1 MKIKIPLFLNLLFF
15 CKSLIC
21 QVGLYPEI
29 EWQNAIGGTSNDWGH
44 SCFEIDN
51 GSFAVGG
58 GAGSL
63 NGDIF
68 GNHGVNDMLF
78 LKLDSTGA
86 IVLQKC
92 YGGDNTD
99 ASVSMEQTSDNGF
112 ILGGYSTSSDGD
124 VTHHYGESYVGDFW
138 VVKIDTAGIIEWE
151 NNLGGTGHD
160 GVESIS
166 ETTNGNFIV
175 AGYSGSSDEDV
186 TGHHGIDEAID
197 YWVIMLDS
205 LGNLLW
211 QHSLGGSE
219 SDNGLVVR
227 ETLDNG
233 FIVGGY
239 AGSADGDITGNHGGR
254 DAWIVKLDQFGEM
267 LWQKSYGG
275 SEYDYTYSIVV
286 EPDSTY
292 LLLGFTNSTDGDV
305 SENFG
310 GDDCWLIKI
319 NNIGDIIWEKSYGGS
334 MDDQGWS
341 IYPTSDHGY
350 IIGGRSES
358 SDGDV
363 SKNNGAND
371 YWLLKVDS
379 VGNKIWERSYGGTE
393 GDYCFEIRETSDL
406 GYIASGWAYS
416 EDGDVME
423 SNGNAERWVIKLS
436 PECYHNLYFADI
448 DNDGFGD
455 ILNDSISCN
464 LPVGYVLDNTDCN
477 DADNLINPAAED
489 ICNTLDDNCNGEIDE
504 DAIFLTWYFDN
515 DGDDFGNILMDS
527 ISCYTIP
534 GYVTDNSDC
543 DDINA
548 LINPDAVE
556 LCNSLDDNCN
566 GIIDEDLILYT
577 LYVDADEDGFGD
589 ADIYIYSCLEIVVG
603 YVSDSTDCDDS
614 NNLIFP
620 GAIEICDYVD
630 NDCDGIIDDNLSY
643 IHSYEDA
650 DADEFGNL
658 NIDSLSCDLPD
669 GFVEDNTDC
678 DDTNPL
684 IYPGAEEFLNGLDD
698 NCNGSSDEGLHLN
711 NILRSQ
717 INIYPNPASQI
728 LFIDYSGNENLFLE
742 IINISGE
749 IIFTDQL
756 KQIINT
762 IDISKFIAGVYVIK
776 LTIENETTESVFVKE

>member
-1 MKIKIPLFLNLLFF
+1 M
-15 CKSLIC
+15 
-21 QVGLYPEI
+21 
-29 EWQNAIGGTSNDWGH
+29 
-44 SCFEIDN
+44 
-51 GSFAVGG
+51 
-58 GAGSL
+58 
-63 NGDIF
+63 
-68 GNHGVNDMLF
+68 
-78 LKLDSTGA
+78 
-86 IVLQKC
+86 
-92 YGGDNTD
+92 
-99 ASVSMEQTSDNGF
+99 
-112 ILGGYSTSSDGD
+112 
-124 VTHHYGESYVGDFW
+124 
-138 VVKIDTAGIIEWE
+138 
-151 NNLGGTGHD
+151 
-160 GVESIS
+160 
-166 ETTNGNFIV
+166 
-175 AGYSGSSDEDV
+175 
-186 TGHHGIDEAID
+186 
-197 YWVIMLDS
+197 
-205 LGNLLW
+205 
-211 QHSLGGSE
+211 
-219 SDNGLVVR
+219 
-227 ETLDNG
+227 
-233 FIVGGY
+233 
-239 AGSADGDITGNHGGR
+239 
-254 DAWIVKLDQFGEM
+254 
-267 LWQKSYGG
+267 
-275 SEYDYTYSIVV
+275 
-286 EPDSTY
+286 
-292 LLLGFTNSTDGDV
+292 
-305 SENFG
+305 
-310 GDDCWLIKI
+310 
-319 NNIGDIIWEKSYGGS
+319 
-334 MDDQGWS
+334 
-341 IYPTSDHGY
+341 
-350 IIGGRSES
+350 
-358 SDGDV
+358 
-363 SKNNGAND
+363 
-371 YWLLKVDS
+371 
-379 VGNKIWERSYGGTE
+379 
-393 GDYCFEIRETSDL
+393 
-406 GYIASGWAYS
+406 
-416 EDGDVME
+416 
-423 SNGNAERWVIKLS
+423 
-436 PECYHNLYFADI
+436 
-448 DNDGFGD
+448 
-455 ILNDSISCN
+455 
-464 LPVGYVLDNTDCN
+464 
-477 DADNLINPAAED
+477 
-489 ICNTLDDNCNGEIDE
+489 DDNCNGEIDE

-589 ADIYIYSCLEIVVG
+589 ADIFIYSCLEIVVG